1 MRYYLKVYKKII
13 SNSITREMMF
23 RANFF
28 VDIFFAVIWLFVVI
42 LVIELLF
49 GYTKSI
55 AGWPKADVYLLSFVW
70 FLFEETA
77 GFGWKN
83 IKVFS
88 EKVRLGGLDILLTK
102 PIDSQFIITLGAPKV
117 KKIAEAAII
126 IIIYVLI
133 FKFRVQVDVRWI
145 HLPMFLILF
154 ASGLVI
160 DYSIRLILNIF
171 NIWFISL
178 DNVNALWE
186 GFINIAQYPISIFTK
201 ALKIIFLTFLPIGLL
216 ANVPTLAL
224 LGEYKLHLLLLSVSC
239 ALFFFL
245 SARFFW
251 IFAIKRYSSASS

>member
-1 MRYYLKVYKKII
+1 
-13 SNSITREMMF
+13 MF

-28 VDIFFAVIWLFVVI
+28 VDIFLAVIWLFMVI

-55 AGWPKADVYLLSFVW
+55 AGWPKADIYLLSFVW
-70 FLFEETA
+70 FLFDEIA
-77 GFGWKN
+77 GFGWEN

-117 KKIAEAAII
+117 KKIVEAAAII
-126 IIIYVLI
+126 IFYTII
-133 FKFRVQVDVRWI
+133 FKFRIQVNAQWV

-154 ASGLVI
+154 ASGLVV

-171 NIWFISL
+171 SIWFISI
-178 DNVNALWE
+178 DNINALWE
-186 GFINIAQYPISIFTK
+186 GFMNMAQYPISIFTK
-201 ALKIIFLTFLPIGLL
+201 TLKIIFLTFLPIGLL

-224 LGEYKLHLLLLSVSC
+224 LGEHKLHLLLLSVFC

-245 SARFFW
+245 IARFFW
-251 IFAIKRYSSASS
+251 MFAMKRYSSASS